1 MKNKPI
7 IIGVTGGSGSG
18 KTSVSRAIYNRFPNH
33 SIMMLEHDSY
43 YKDQSSMTY
52 EERCQTNYDHPFAFD
67 TDLFVEHIKELKKGN
82 SIQKPIYD
90 YSIHNRKKETIIVE
104 PKEII
109 IVEGLLVFYEERIRE
124 LLDIKIYVDTDA
136 DIRILRRIIRDMN
149 ERSRS
154 LDSVITQYLNT
165 VRPAHEQFI
174 EPSKKYA
181 DIIVT
186 EGGNNLVAVDLM
198 VTKIKS
204 LLNMSNS
211 DTITHGANID

>member
-1 MKNKPI
+1 MKKPI
-7 IIGVTGGSGSG
+7 FIGVSGGTGSG
-18 KTSVSRAIYNRFPNH
+18 KTTIVNRICSEIPEKSVT
-33 SIMMLEHDSY
+33 IMEHDSY

-52 EERCQTNYDHPFAFD
+52 EQRCKTNYDHPFAFD
-67 TDLFVEHIKELKKGN
+67 TDLFVKHIKELKKGN
-82 SIQKPIYD
+82 TIEKPIYD
-90 YSIHNRKKETIIVE
+90 YGIHNRKKEIIIVE

-149 ERSRS
+149 ERKRS
-154 LDSVITQYLNT
+154 LDSVINQYINT

-198 VTKIKS
+198 VTKIRS
-204 LLNMSNS
+204 LLNMSS
-211 DTITHGANID
+211 LETAKQGADID

>member
-1 MKNKPI
+1 MKKPI
-7 IIGVTGGSGSG
+7 FIGISGGSGSG
-18 KTSVSRAIYNRFPNH
+18 KTTIVNRIYVEVPEK
-33 SIMMLEHDSY
+33 SISIIEHDAY
-43 YKDQSSMTY
+43 YKDQSCLTY
-52 EERCQTNYDHPFAFD
+52 EERCKTNYDHPFAFD
-67 TDLFVEHIKELKKGN
+67 TDLFVEHIRNLKNGQ
-82 SIQKPIYD
+82 IIEKPIYD
-90 YSIHNRKKETIIVE
+90 YEIHNRKKEKIIVE

-124 LLDIKIYVDTDA
+124 LLDIKIFVDTDA
-136 DIRILRRIIRDMN
+136 DIRVMRRIMRDMKD
-149 ERSRS
+149 RGRS
-154 LDSVITQYLNT
+154 LDSIIAQYVNT

-204 LLNMSNS
+204 LLYKNQ
-211 DTITHGANID
+211 

>member
-1 MKNKPI
+1 MMQPI
-7 IIGVTGGSGSG
+7 FIGVCGGSGSG
-18 KTSVSRAIYNRFPNH
+18 KTTIVNRINSEVPEKSIAI
-33 SIMMLEHDSY
+33 MEHDAY

-52 EERCQTNYDHPFAFD
+52 EQRCKTNYDHPFAFD

-82 SIQKPIYD
+82 TIQKPIYD
-90 YSIHNRKKETIIVE
+90 YGIHNRKEETIISE

-109 IVEGLLVFYEERIRE
+109 IVEGLLIFYEERIRE
-124 LLDIKIYVDTDA
+124 LLDIKIFVDTDA
-136 DIRILRRIIRDMN
+136 DIRILRRIVRDMN
-149 ERSRS
+149 ERKRS
-154 LDSVITQYLNT
+154 LDSVINQYMST

-204 LLNMSNS
+204 LLEHAYSEV
-211 DTITHGANID
+211 

>member
-1 MKNKPI
+1 MKKPI
-7 IIGVTGGSGSG
+7 FIGICGGSGSG
-18 KTSVSRAIYNRFPNH
+18 KTTIVNRICRAVPEK
-33 SIMMLEHDSY
+33 SIALMEHDSY
-43 YKDQSSMTY
+43 YKEQSSLTY
-52 EERCQTNYDHPFAFD
+52 EERCKINYDHPFAFD

-82 SIQKPIYD
+82 EIQKPIYD
-90 YSIHNRKKETIIVE
+90 YGIYNRKEETTTVE

-109 IVEGLLVFYEERIRE
+109 IVEGLLVFYEERIRD

-136 DIRILRRIIRDMN
+136 DIRILRRIIRDIN
-149 ERSRS
+149 ERARN
-154 LDSVITQYLNT
+154 LESVINQYMNT

-204 LLNMSNS
+204 LLEQSKNVEELQRY
-211 DTITHGANID
+211 

>member
-1 MKNKPI
+1 M
-7 IIGVTGGSGSG
+7 
-18 KTSVSRAIYNRFPNH
+18 
-33 SIMMLEHDSY
+33 
-43 YKDQSSMTY
+43 
-52 EERCQTNYDHPFAFD
+52 TNYDHPFAFD
-67 TDLFVEHIKELKKGN
+67 TDLFVEHIKELKSGKA
-82 SIQKPIYD
+82 IEKPIYD
-90 YSIHNRKKETIIVE
+90 YGIHNRKKETIIVE

-149 ERSRS
+149 ERKRS
-154 LDSVITQYLNT
+154 LDSVIGQYLNT

-186 EGGNNLVAVDLM
+186 EGGNNMVAVDLM
-198 VTKIKS
+198 VTKIRS
-204 LLNMSNS
+204 LLNMSN
-211 DTITHGANID
+211 

>member
-1 MKNKPI
+1 
-7 IIGVTGGSGSG
+7 
-18 KTSVSRAIYNRFPNH
+18 
-33 SIMMLEHDSY
+33 
-43 YKDQSSMTY
+43 MTY

>member
-1 MKNKPI
+1 MKKPI
-7 IIGVTGGSGSG
+7 FIGICGGSGSG
-18 KTSVSRAIYNRFPNH
+18 KTTIVNKIYSAVPEKSIAI
-33 SIMMLEHDSY
+33 LEHDSY
-43 YKDQSSMTY
+43 YKDQSFMSY
-52 EERCQTNYDHPFAFD
+52 EQRCRTNYDHPFAFD
-67 TDLFVEHIKELKKGN
+67 TDLFVEHIKELKEGKTIN
-82 SIQKPIYD
+82 KPIYD
-90 YSIHNRKKETIIVE
+90 YGIHNRKQETIDVD

-109 IVEGLLVFYEERIRE
+109 IVEGLLVFYEERIRD

-136 DIRILRRIIRDMN
+136 DIRILRRIIRDIN

-154 LDSVITQYLNT
+154 LESVINQYMDT

-186 EGGNNLVAVDLM
+186 EGGNNLVAIDLM

-204 LLNMSNS
+204 LLNKEQ
-211 DTITHGANID
+211 GKE

>member
-1 MKNKPI
+1 MKKPI
-7 IIGVTGGSGSG
+7 FIGISGGSGSG
-18 KTSVSRAIYNRFPNH
+18 KTTIVNRIYSAVPEKSIAI
-33 SIMMLEHDSY
+33 MEHDSY
-43 YKDQSSMTY
+43 YKDQSSLTY
-52 EERCQTNYDHPFAFD
+52 EDRCKTNYDHPFAFD
-67 TDLFVEHIKELKKGN
+67 TDLFVEHIKDLKKGN
-82 SIQKPIYD
+82 LIEKPIYD
-90 YSIHNRKKETIIVE
+90 YGIHNRKKETITVE

-136 DIRILRRIIRDMN
+136 DIRILRRIIRDLN
-149 ERSRS
+149 ERARN
-154 LDSVITQYLNT
+154 LDSVISQYMST

-204 LLNMSNS
+204 LLDESKNEEELQRIY
-211 DTITHGANID
+211 D